1 MQKTK
6 MIFTIG
12 PASDSEEIL
21 TKLIKAGMNV
31 ARLNFS
37 HGTQETHKDKIKLI
51 NKLRK
56 ELNTPTAIMLDIKG
70 PKIRT
75 HNFINDGVKL
85 KEGQPFTFHCCRE
98 ILGNENECSITYDNL
113 LDNIEF
119 DEEPTLIKFL
129 IVEKDKN
136 DNTYTYLSDKNYSL
150 AKIEYGDTP
159 GYFLTDLT
167 YAGELIGK
175 AGETL
180 TSVLDKIKNMLSNF
194 EYYYDINGKFIF

>member
-6 MIFTIG
+6 VIFTIG

-75 HNFINDGVKL
+75 HNFINDSVKL

-113 LDNIEF
+113 YNDVTIGGSILVD
-119 DEEPTLIKFL
+119 DGLLKFE
-129 IVEKDKN
+129 ITDIKDKSIICN
-136 DNTYTYLSDKNYSL
+136 SWRTNKKS
-150 AKIEYGDTP
+150 
-159 GYFLTDLT
+159 
-167 YAGELIGK
+167 
-175 AGETL
+175 
-180 TSVLDKIKNMLSNF
+180 
-194 EYYYDINGKFIF
+194 

>member
-1 MQKTK
+1 MTLDG
-6 MIFTIG
+6 TI
-12 PASDSEEIL
+12 ACCYQLKKIL
-21 TKLIKAGMNV
+21 TLDQYNLIPDKYYFLKKIYKVDDYGFYQFDRNLTYNYPEY
-31 ARLNFS
+31 RNYIIYGNNNIEYFK
-37 HGTQETHKDKIKLI
+37 GTISDE
-51 NKLRK
+51 
-56 ELNTPTAIMLDIKG
+56 
-70 PKIRT
+70 
-75 HNFINDGVKL
+75 F
-85 KEGQPFTFHCCRE
+85 
-98 ILGNENECSITYDNL
+98 SITYDNL
-113 LDNIEF
+113 LNDVEF

-136 DNTYTYLSDKNYSL
+136 DNTYTYLSDKDYSL